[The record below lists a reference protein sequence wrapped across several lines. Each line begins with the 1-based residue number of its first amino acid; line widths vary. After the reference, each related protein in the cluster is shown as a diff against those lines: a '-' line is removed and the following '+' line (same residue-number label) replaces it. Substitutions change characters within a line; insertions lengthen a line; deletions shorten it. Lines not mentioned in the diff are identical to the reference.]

1 MHCILFFLVVCEI
14 ILYYSAHLSICQTIP
29 GGSNNEMQ
37 QMEIEKKKSRTK
49 RIFFLDGQI
58 TSKME
63 EAEGWKAWMEGQKA
77 GWAHQALGQAQ

>member
-37 QMEIEKKKSRTK
+37 MEIEKKKVEQKESFFWMARLRWKK
-49 RIFFLDGQI
+49 RKAGRP
-58 TSKME
+58 
-63 EAEGWKAWMEGQKA
+63 GWKA
-77 GWAHQALGQAQ
+77 GWAHQAQ